1 MGTTGAQASCRR
13 ALLSVGDW
21 ELGRIL
27 AIANQK
33 GGVGKTTTSVNLA
46 GCLAAAEHRTLLVD
60 CDPQSNSTSGVGLAG
75 DHEHNTYRVLMGDCT
90 AAEAIVQT
98 ELSCL
103 DVLPATRDLAGAEV
117 ELVSQ
122 MARETKLRDALE
134 AVRENYEFILLDCPP
149 SLGLLTL
156 NALTAADAVLIPLQ
170 CEYYALEGL
179 SQLMGTI
186 ELVRK
191 HLNPELELDGILLTM
206 ADSRNNLS
214 HQVVEE
220 AREHFGAKVY
230 EAMIPRNVR
239 LSEAPS
245 HGKPIILYDIS
256 SRGAESYL
264 ALTREFLARTG
275 ETMAG
280 AS

>member
-1 MGTTGAQASCRR
+1 
-13 ALLSVGDW
+13 
-21 ELGRIL
+21 
-27 AIANQK
+27 
-33 GGVGKTTTSVNLA
+33 
-46 GCLAAAEHRTLLVD
+46 
-60 CDPQSNSTSGVGLAG
+60 
-75 DHEHNTYRVLMGDCT
+75 
-90 AAEAIVQT
+90 
-98 ELSCL
+98 
-103 DVLPATRDLAGAEV
+103 
-117 ELVSQ
+117 
-122 MARETKLRDALE
+122 MARETKLRDALA
-134 AVRENYEFILLDCPP
+134 AVRGDYEFVLLDCPP

-170 CEYYALEGL
+170 CEYFALEGL

-206 ADSRNNLS
+206 ADTRNNLS
-214 HQVVEE
+214 HQVIEE
-220 AREHFGAKVY
+220 ARKHFGAKVY

-245 HGKPIILYDIS
+245 HGQPIILYDIS

-264 ALTREFLARTG
+264 ALTREFLARSG
-275 ETMAG
+275 EATAR

>member
-1 MGTTGAQASCRR
+1 M
-13 ALLSVGDW
+13 
-21 ELGRIL
+21 
-27 AIANQK
+27 
-33 GGVGKTTTSVNLA
+33 GKTTTAVNLA

-60 CDPQSNSTSGVGLAG
+60 CDPQSNSTSGVGLAPE
-75 DHEHNTYRVLMGDCT
+75 HENNTYRVLMGDCT
-90 AAEAIVQT
+90 AAEAIIKT

-117 ELVSQ
+117 ELVPQ
-122 MARETKLRDALE
+122 MARETKLRDALVE
-134 AVRENYEFILLDCPP
+134 IRDEYEFVLLDCPP

-156 NALTAADAVLIPLQ
+156 NALSAADAVLIPLQ

-179 SQLMGTI
+179 SQLMNTI

-191 HLNPELELDGILLTM
+191 HLNPDLELEGILLTM
-206 ADSRNNLS
+206 TDLRNNLS
-214 HQVVEE
+214 HQVIEE

-264 ALTREFLARTG
+264 ALTREFLARAG
-275 ETMAG
+275 DVMAG